1 LWHTKIFVRQSSNA
15 SDSDV
20 PKTAPSI
27 QAHVLDLPYKEIF
40 PPDAEIFS
48 LAKT

>member
-1 LWHTKIFVRQSSNA
+1 MHP

-20 PKTAPSI
+20 PETVPSI
-27 QAHVLDLPYKEIF
+27 QGRVLDLPYKEIF

-48 LAKT
+48 VAGT